1 MNCCRSYEACFDQA
15 TARQELRDYRRK
27 GPGKTTRSLVEALKQ
42 KGIEALTLLDIGGGV
57 GVIQHELLQAGAG
70 HSTHVD
76 ASTAYLEAS
85 KEEAERLGHSDRSSY
100 HHGDFVALAPQLEP
114 ADIVT
119 LDRVIC
125 CYHDMP
131 ALVGLSAAKARK
143 LYGLVFPR
151 DTWWIKLGVPFINVL
166 LRLRREPFRI
176 FAHPTEAVDAV
187 VRDQGLAL
195 RLHRKFFIWQVM
207 VYQRG

>member
-15 TARQELRDYRRK
+15 TARQELQSYRRK
-27 GPGKTTRSLVEALKQ
+27 GPSKTTRNLLDLLKRA
-42 KGIEALTLLDIGGGV
+42 GIEKLTLLDIGGGI
-57 GVIQHELLQAGAG
+57 GAIQHELLRAGAD
-70 HSTHVD
+70 SAVQVD

-85 KEEAERLGHSDRSSY
+85 KTEAERLGHRERAAY
-100 HHGDFVALAPQLEP
+100 FHGDFVALAPQLEP
-114 ADIVT
+114 ADVVT

-131 ALVGLSAAKARK
+131 ALVGLSAARAKK

-151 DTWWIKLGVPFINVL
+151 DSWWIKLALPVVNFL

-176 FAHPTEAVDAV
+176 FIHPTAAVDAV
-187 VRDQGLAL
+187 VRGQGLAL
-195 RLHRKFFIWQVM
+195 QAHRKFFIWQVM